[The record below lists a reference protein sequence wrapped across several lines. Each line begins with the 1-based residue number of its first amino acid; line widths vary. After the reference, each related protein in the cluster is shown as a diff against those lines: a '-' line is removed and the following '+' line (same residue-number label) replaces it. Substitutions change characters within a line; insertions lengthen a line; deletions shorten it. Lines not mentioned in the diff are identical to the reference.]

1 MAEVKW
7 IKIVTDIFDNKKIRI
22 IESMPEG
29 DTIIVVWFK
38 ILMLAGNVND
48 GGAVYFTKDIPYTE
62 QMLATLF
69 DRPLT
74 TVQLALSTF
83 EKFGMIEV
91 VNDIIQV
98 SNWERYQNVEGLER
112 VRELTRAR
120 VNKYREAKRIGCNVT
135 SNVTVTQSNGTDI
148 DIEEDKEK
156 ENKSILS
163 DKQKKQLADNMTPIT
178 LDVVTYLNE
187 KANTNFKPCTDKT
200 KRCIKARVNEG
211 FTLEDFKKVIDK
223 KVNEWMGTEFQQYL
237 RPETL
242 FGTKFEGYLNA
253 RVKDSKNKPM
263 FNRMIEHGYDFDAIE
278 KEILK

>member
-120 VNKYREAKRIGCNVT
+120 VNKYREAKRIECNVT
-135 SNVTVTQSNGTDI
+135 RNVTVTQSNGTDI
-148 DIEEDKEK
+148 DIEEDK

-253 RVKDSKNKPM
+253 KEVKPKGNR
-263 FNRMIEHGYDFDAIE
+263 FNQMIHSEYDFDAIE

>member
-120 VNKYREAKRIGCNVT
+120 VNKYREAKRIECNVT
-135 SNVTVTQSNGTDI
+135 RNVTVTQSNGTDI
-148 DIEEDKEK
+148 DIDKDK

-253 RVKDSKNKPM
+253 KEVKPKGNK
-263 FNRMIEHGYDFDAIE
+263 FNQMIKSNYDFEAIE

>member
-1 MAEVKW
+1 MADVKW
-7 IKIVTDIFDNKKIRI
+7 IKIATNIFDNKKIRI

-91 VNDIIQV
+91 INDIIQV
-98 SNWERYQNVEGLER
+98 SNWEKYQSVDRLEEI
-112 VRELTRAR
+112 REYNRIAKQKSRAR
-120 VNKYREAKRIGCNVT
+120 QKLLLESVNDKSMT
-135 SNVTVTQSNGTDI
+135 SQRCHDTDI
-148 DIEEDKEK
+148 DIEVDK
-156 ENKSILS
+156 ENKDILS

-253 RVKDSKNKPM
+253 KEVKPKGNK
-263 FNRMIEHGYDFDAIE
+263 FNQMIKSNYDFDAIE
-278 KEILK
+278 EEILK

>member
-1 MAEVKW
+1 MAERRMF
-7 IKIVTDIFDNKKIRI
+7 TKKITESDAFLDMPMSSQCLYFHLNMSADDDGFINNPKRI
-22 IESMPEG
+22 MRLIG
-29 DTIIVVWFK
+29 
-38 ILMLAGNVND
+38 AND
-48 GGAVYFTKDIPYTE
+48 DDLKLLIMKSFVI
-62 QMLATLF
+62 
-69 DRPLT
+69 
-74 TVQLALSTF
+74 TF
-83 EKFGMIEV
+83 ESGVIVIKHWKMH
-91 VNDIIQV
+91 NYIQ
-98 SNWERYQNVEGLER
+98 SDRYKPTDYIDEKKMLGLKQNKAYTL
-112 VRELTRAR
+112 
-120 VNKYREAKRIGCNVT
+120 
-135 SNVTVTQSNGTDI
+135 D
-148 DIEEDKEK
+148 
-156 ENKSILS
+156 ENKMYTKCIQGVSVGKDRLGKDRLGKKDILS

-253 RVKDSKNKPM
+253 QEVKPKGNK
-263 FNRMIEHGYDFDAIE
+263 FNRMIKSNYDFEAIE

>member
-91 VNDIIQV
+91 INDIIQV

-120 VNKYREAKRIGCNVT
+120 VNKYREAKRIECNVT
-135 SNVTVTQSNGTDI
+135 RNVTVTQSNGTDI
-148 DIEEDKEK
+148 DIDKDK

-253 RVKDSKNKPM
+253 KEVKPKGNK
-263 FNRMIEHGYDFDAIE
+263 FNQMIKSNYDFEAIE